1 MFSDFNGEKEAKHN
15 SKKKRIIIGIIVAV
29 LLIGIV
35 LGVFLFKVLRK
46 KNTPDKKVKDRP
58 DLQVMLLEPNP
69 YSRPQIPLVKVN
81 GIVIHYTAN
90 PGATAKQNRD
100 YFNGLKDSKKT
111 KASSHFIVGLDGEI
125 VQCIPCKEI
134 SYASNSRNKDTISI
148 ECCIEDNTGKF
159 NKKTYDSVVELTAW
173 LVGRYNLSCDDIIRH
188 YDVTGKLCPK
198 YYVQHPSAWKQFKK
212 DVQDYI
218 DKHGVKNTK

>member
-1 MFSDFNGEKEAKHN
+1 MFSDFNREKEAKHN

-69 YSRPQIPLVKVN
+69 YSRPQTPLVKVN

>member
-134 SYASNSRNKDTISI
+134 SYASNNRNKDTISI

>member
-148 ECCIEDNTGKF
+148 ECCIEDNTGKALA
-159 NKKTYDSVVELTAW
+159 ELKAE
-173 LVGRYNLSCDDIIRH
+173 L
-188 YDVTGKLCPK
+188 
-198 YYVQHPSAWKQFKK
+198 
-212 DVQDYI
+212 
-218 DKHGVKNTK
+218 